1 MVSSG
6 KVGVPAT
13 RMRKGLASSM
23 WEVIGDLITETIAT
37 WLGPRWVARAA
48 FVLIV
53 LVLACVLLAA
63 LL

>member
-1 MVSSG
+1 
-6 KVGVPAT
+6 
-13 RMRKGLASSM
+13 M
-23 WEVIGDLITETIAT
+23 WEVIGDLITETLAT
-37 WLGPRWVARAA
+37 WLGPRWVARAT